1 MSDLKSHFLI
11 LSQRI
16 YLSPSDKVLDD
27 CLRYLE
33 EADSDLNKLKSF
45 DTLGVSPFSSKEEI
59 GIDSSLFTE
68 STEANENVELLQDL
82 IHNYEFVNIQ
92 IKKADSGGD

>member
-1 MSDLKSHFLI
+1 MSDLKSRFLI

-16 YLSPSDKVLDD
+16 YLSPSDEILDD

-33 EADSDLNKLKSF
+33 EADLDLNKLKSF
-45 DTLGVSPFSSKEEI
+45 DTLGVLPFSSKGEI

-68 STEANENVELLQDL
+68 STESCENVELLQNL
-82 IHNYEFVNIQ
+82 IQNYEFINIQ
-92 IKKADSGGD
+92 IKKTSSRGD